1 MIEAV
6 QHVFSDSTRS
16 EDPAKHHGRAAFA
29 RVAKCFAAALLLMIA
44 ALMMPSPAAAEDAP
58 VAFIRTLGNQ
68 AVGVIRSNYGLDQK
82 AAYFNRMIRE
92 DFDLRGMARFVLGP
106 QWRLA
111 SPEERKQ
118 FRKLLVERIVRV
130 YGRRLAE
137 GGNGDFV
144 VSGSRAGPDGVI
156 VASRIV
162 PQFGSPITV
171 EWRLGIID
179 GQYRIKDVAIDGVS
193 MALAQ
198 RSEIGALLSRGG
210 GQVRTLLVAMRVDG

>member
-1 MIEAV
+1 MVEAI
-6 QHVFSDSTRS
+6 QHISTQPTRGGL
-16 EDPAKHHGRAAFA
+16 KHLA
-29 RVAKCFAAALLLMIA
+29 VAVLLIA
-44 ALMMPSPAAAEDAP
+44 GVLIAVRPAAAEDAP

-68 AVGVIRSNYGLDQK
+68 AVTVIRSNLGLDAK

-111 SPEERKQ
+111 SPDDRKQ

-144 VSGSRAGPDGVI
+144 VTGSRPGPDGV
-156 VASRIV
+156 VVTSRIV
-162 PQFGSPITV
+162 PQFGAPISV
-171 EWRLGIID
+171 EWRLGIVD

-210 GQVRTLLVAMRVDG
+210 GQVRTLLVAMRNDD

>member
-1 MIEAV
+1 MVKAIL
-6 QHVFSDSTRS
+6 HVFSASSLALPFTRR
-16 EDPAKHHGRAAFA
+16 GRMGFPIGA
-29 RVAKCFAAALLLMIA
+29 RRLAVGFLLIA
-44 ALMMPSPAAAEDAP
+44 GVLTAPLSVLAEDAS

-68 AVGVIRSNYGLDQK
+68 AVTVIRSNYGLDQK
-82 AAYFNRMIRE
+82 AAYFNQMIRE

-106 QWRLA
+106 HWLMA
-111 SPEERKQ
+111 SPDERKQ

-144 VSGSRAGPDGVI
+144 VTGSRSGPDGV
-156 VASRIV
+156 VVTSRIV
-162 PQFGSPITV
+162 PQSSAPISV
-171 EWRLGIID
+171 EWRLGLVD

-210 GQVRTLLVAMRVDG
+210 GQVRTLLVAMRNDG

>member
-1 MIEAV
+1 MVEAL
-6 QHVFSDSTRS
+6 QHVFTQSMRGRL
-16 EDPAKHHGRAAFA
+16 KH
-29 RVAKCFAAALLLMIA
+29 VAVVVLLIA
-44 ALMMPSPAAAEDAP
+44 GILIAPRPAAAEDAP

-68 AVGVIRSNYGLDQK
+68 AVTVIRSNYGLDAK
-82 AAYFNRMIRE
+82 AAYFNRMIRD

-111 SPEERKQ
+111 SPDERKQ

-144 VSGSRAGPDGVI
+144 VTGSRSGPDGV
-156 VASRIV
+156 VVTSRIE
-162 PQFGSPITV
+162 PQFSAPISV
-171 EWRLGIID
+171 DWRLGIID

-210 GQVRTLLVAMRVDG
+210 GQVRMLLAAMRNDG